1 MKRIKSGAKVSVPG
15 IPYIGTVVES
25 KYFGVADGLKYLIR
39 FKNTSDRFLFD
50 GSDDAWISSSEVQEL
65 IVNE

>member
-1 MKRIKSGAKVSVPG
+1 MKRIKDSSKVQVHG
-15 IPYIGTVVES
+15 IPYTGTVIES

-39 FKNTSDRFLFD
+39 FENTSDRFLFD
-50 GSDDAWISSSEVQEL
+50 GSDEAWISSSEVQEL